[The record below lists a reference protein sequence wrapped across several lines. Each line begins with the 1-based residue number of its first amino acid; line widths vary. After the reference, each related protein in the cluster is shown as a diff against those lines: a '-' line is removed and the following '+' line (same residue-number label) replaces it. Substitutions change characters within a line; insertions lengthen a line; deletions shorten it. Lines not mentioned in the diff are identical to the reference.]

1 MKPIADEP
9 MPGSDSGEAHAI
21 CGAKTRSGEPCRQR
35 PMLGQR
41 RCRMHG
47 GSSPVALRAAE
58 RRIASVEAAR
68 QVEVWGGRLDV
79 NPAEALLEL
88 VQSKAAEV
96 AYWNHRVAGLDEAE
110 RAGLLVAETTFG
122 EGPQG
127 PVDTVTRKASPH
139 VFVVLLHKA
148 QDQLASFSA
157 AALRAGVDEALVRLA
172 TVQAAAVVEFARR
185 AIEVSRERPDVAA
198 DVILLELVGGGV
210 S

>member
-1 MKPIADEP
+1 MTKAMAGAGKPK
-9 MPGSDSGEAHAI
+9 GYVRCSG
-21 CGAKTRSGEPCRQR
+21 TNRQGEPCGR
-35 PMLGQR
+35 PAGWGTDHAGVGL
-41 RCRMHG
+41 CKHHG
-47 GSSPVALRAAE
+47 GSTPSGKRHAITL
-58 RRIASVEAAR
+58 EAAR

-79 NPAEALLEL
+79 NPAESLLEL
-88 VQSKAAEV
+88 VQGKAAEV

-127 PVDTVTRKASPH
+127 PVDTVTRKVAPH

-172 TVQAAAVVEFARR
+172 TVQASAVVEFARR
-185 AIEVSRERPDVAA
+185 AIEVARERPDVAA
-198 DVILLELVGGGV
+198 DVILLELVGGATR
-210 S
+210 

>member
-1 MKPIADEP
+1 MKPMLGPE
-9 MPGSDSGEAHAI
+9 SGEAHAV
-21 CGAKTRSGEPCRQR
+21 CGAKTRSGKPCRQR

-47 GSSPVALRAAE
+47 GSTPVALRAAE
-58 RRIASVEAAR
+58 RRIASMEAAR
-68 QVEVWGGRLDV
+68 QIEVWGGRLDV

-96 AYWNHRVAGLDEAE
+96 AYWNWRVAGLDESE
-110 RAGLLVAETTFG
+110 RAGLLVAETQDG
-122 EGPQG
+122 VGPQG
-127 PVDTVTRKASPH
+127 PVDTTTRKATPH
-139 VFVVLLHKA
+139 VFVVMLHKA

-172 TVQAAAVVEFARR
+172 TVQASAVVEFARR
-185 AIEVSRERPDVAA
+185 AIEVARERPDAAA
-198 DVILLELVGGGV
+198 DVILLELVGGGG

>member
-127 PVDTVTRKASPH
+127 PVDTVTRKVAPH

-172 TVQAAAVVEFARR
+172 TVQASAVVEFARR

>member
-1 MKPIADEP
+1 MNREP

-58 RRIASVEAAR
+58 RRIASVEAAH
-68 QVEVWGGRLDV
+68 QVESWGGRLDV
-79 NPAEALLEL
+79 NPAEALLDL
-88 VQSKAAEV
+88 VQGKAAEV
-96 AYWNHRVAGLDEAE
+96 AYWNWRVAGLDEAE
-110 RAGLLVAETTFG
+110 RAGLLVAESTFG
-122 EGPQG
+122 DGPQG
-127 PVDTVTRKASPH
+127 PVDTVTRKTAPH

-172 TVQAAAVVEFARR
+172 TVQASAVVEFARR
-185 AIEVSRERPDVAA
+185 AIEVAREKPDVAA
-198 DVILLELVGGGV
+198 DVILLELVGGEV

>member
-1 MKPIADEP
+1 MNPTQP
-9 MPGSDSGEAHAI
+9 SDTSTPHAI
-21 CGAKTRSGEPCRQR
+21 CGAKTRSGKPCTQW
-35 PMLGQR
+35 PMQGQK

-47 GSSPVALRAAE
+47 GMAPQALRKAAE
-58 RRIASVEAAR
+58 RMASTEAAR
-68 QVEVWGGRLDV
+68 QVEVWGGRVDV

-172 TVQAAAVVEFARR
+172 TVQASAVVEFARR
-185 AIEVSRERPDVAA
+185 AIEVARERPAA
-198 DVILLELVGGGV
+198 DPDQILLELVGGEV

>member
-1 MKPIADEP
+1 MTEPIHGPE
-9 MPGSDSGEAHAI
+9 SGEAHAI

-47 GSSPVALRAAE
+47 GSTPVALRAAE
-58 RRIASVEAAR
+58 RRIASMEAAR
-68 QVEVWGGRLDV
+68 QVESWGGRLDV

-88 VQSKAAEV
+88 VQGKAAEV
-96 AYWNHRVAGLDEAE
+96 AYWNWRVAGLDEAE
-110 RAGLLVAETTFG
+110 RAGLLVAESTFG

-127 PVDTVTRKASPH
+127 PVDTVTRKAAPH

-172 TVQAAAVVEFARR
+172 TVQASAVVEFARR
-185 AIEVSRERPDVAA
+185 AIEVARERPDVAA
-198 DVILLELVGGGV
+198 DVILLELVGGEV

>member
-1 MKPIADEP
+1 MNDEP
-9 MPGSDSGEAHAI
+9 MRGPDSGEAHAI

-58 RRIASVEAAR
+58 RRIASAEAAR
-68 QVEVWGGRLDV
+68 QVEVWGGRVDV

-88 VQSKAAEV
+88 VQGKAAEV

-148 QDQLASFSA
+148 QDQLANYSA

-172 TVQAAAVVEFARR
+172 TVQASAVVEFARR
-185 AIEVSRERPDVAA
+185 AIEVARERPDVAA
-198 DVILLELVGGGV
+198 DVILLELVGGEV

>member
-1 MKPIADEP
+1 MTEP
-9 MPGSDSGEAHAI
+9 MPGPGSGEAHAI

-68 QVEVWGGRLDV
+68 QVESWGGRLDV
-79 NPAEALLEL
+79 NQAEALLEL
-88 VQSKAAEV
+88 VQGKAAEV
-96 AYWNHRVAGLDEAE
+96 AYWNWRVAGLDEAE
-110 RAGLLVAETTFG
+110 RAGLLVAESTFG

-127 PVDTVTRKASPH
+127 PVDTVTRKTSPH

-172 TVQAAAVVEFARR
+172 TVQASAVVEFARR
-185 AIEVSRERPDVAA
+185 AIEVARERPDVAA
-198 DVILLELVGGGV
+198 DVILLELVGGEV

>member
-1 MKPIADEP
+1 MKP
-9 MPGSDSGEAHAI
+9 MPDPESGETHTI
-21 CGAKTRSGEPCRQR
+21 CGAKTRSGGPCRQR

-47 GSSPVALRAAE
+47 GSTPVALRAAE
-58 RRIASVEAAR
+58 RRIANMEAAR

-88 VQSKAAEV
+88 VQGKAAEV
-96 AYWNHRVAGLDEAE
+96 AYWNWRVAGLDESE
-110 RAGLLVAETTFG
+110 RAGLLVAETQSG

-157 AALRAGVDEALVRLA
+157 AALRAGVDETLVRLA
-172 TVQAAAVVEFARR
+172 TVQASAVIELARAAVELARR
-185 AIEVSRERPDVAA
+185 DPTLDADQVLLAVLPGGER
-198 DVILLELVGGGV
+198 L
-210 S
+210 

>member
-1 MKPIADEP
+1 MNREP

-68 QVEVWGGRLDV
+68 QVESWGGRLDV
-79 NPAEALLEL
+79 NPAEALLDL
-88 VQSKAAEV
+88 VQGKAAEV
-96 AYWNHRVAGLDEAE
+96 AYWNWRVAGLDEAE

-127 PVDTVTRKASPH
+127 PVDTTTRKAAPH
-139 VFVVLLHKA
+139 MFVVMLHKV

-172 TVQAAAVVEFARR
+172 TVQASAVVEFARR
-185 AIEVSRERPDVAA
+185 AIEVARERPDVAA
-198 DVILLELVGGGV
+198 DVILLELVGGEV

>member
-1 MKPIADEP
+1 MTEPIHGPE
-9 MPGSDSGEAHAI
+9 SGEAHAI

-68 QVEVWGGRLDV
+68 QVESWGGRLDV

-88 VQSKAAEV
+88 VQGKAAEV
-96 AYWNHRVAGLDEAE
+96 AYWNWRVAGLDEAE
-110 RAGLLVAETTFG
+110 RAGLLVAESTFG

-127 PVDTVTRKASPH
+127 PVDTVTRKTSPH

-172 TVQAAAVVEFARR
+172 TVQASAVVEFARR
-185 AIEVSRERPDVAA
+185 AIEVARERPDVAA
-198 DVILLELVGGGV
+198 DAILLELVGGGV

>member
-1 MKPIADEP
+1 MKLT
-9 MPGSDSGEAHAI
+9 PGPESGGTPAI
-21 CGAKTRSGEPCRQR
+21 CGAKTRSGKPCRQT

-47 GSSPVALRAAE
+47 GATPVALRAAE
-58 RRIASVEAAR
+58 RRIAIMEAAR

-96 AYWNHRVAGLDEAE
+96 AYWNWRVADLDESE
-110 RAGLLVAETTFG
+110 RAGLLVAETQFG
-122 EGPQG
+122 VGPQG
-127 PVDTVTRKASPH
+127 PVDTTTRKASPH
-139 VFVVLLHKA
+139 VFVVMLHKA

-172 TVQAAAVVEFARR
+172 TVQASAVVEFARR
-185 AIEVSRERPDVAA
+185 AIEVAREQPDVAA
-198 DVILLELVGGGV
+198 DVILLELVGGEV

>member
-1 MKPIADEP
+1 MIVDGRSRDCDKPK
-9 MPGSDSGEAHAI
+9 
-21 CGAKTRSGEPCRQR
+21 CGGKRRGTEGQCQR
-35 PMLGQR
+35 PAGWGTDHPGIGACKL
-41 RCRMHG
+41 HG
-47 GSSPVALRAAE
+47 GSTPNHHKNALKVQAQRDVTAFG
-58 RRIASVEAAR
+58 AR
-68 QVEVWGGRLDV
+68 TDITA
-79 NPAEALLEL
+79 PEALLEL

-172 TVQAAAVVEFARR
+172 TVQASAVVEFARR
-185 AIEVSRERPDVAA
+185 AIEVARERPAA
-198 DVILLELVGGGV
+198 DPDQILLELVGGEV